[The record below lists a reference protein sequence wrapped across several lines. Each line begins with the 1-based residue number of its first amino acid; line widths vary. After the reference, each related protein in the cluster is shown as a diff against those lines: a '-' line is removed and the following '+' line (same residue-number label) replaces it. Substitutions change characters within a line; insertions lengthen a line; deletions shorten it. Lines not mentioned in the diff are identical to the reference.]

1 MNIEKRIFIVGT
13 ILCIVL
19 AIGII
24 GYSVIEK
31 GWTALEALYMT
42 VITVATVGFM
52 EVKPLSDAGR
62 IFTIFLIF
70 GGATLLVYAG
80 SSLIAF
86 VVEGELT
93 GILGRR
99 KMEKQISQLSG
110 HYIVC
115 GAGTTGRY
123 VVEEFLVT
131 KTKFVVIESNIEQLK
146 KIPGFENLL
155 YIQGDATSDATL
167 RLAGIERAKGLVTTL
182 PTDKDNLFVTLTA
195 KSINPELRIVAK
207 ATEEETGYK
216 LKIAGANSVVSP
228 NYIGGLR
235 LASETIRPTV
245 TSFLDIM
252 LRDKDAKLR
261 IAETNVGSKSKF
273 IDKTLGELEIH
284 KNIGA
289 LVLAIKKSKT
299 EDYIFNPKADVKLKI
314 GDTLI
319 VLATM
324 EQMEKLTDLTEV
336 D

>member
-1 MNIEKRIFIVGT
+1 MNIEKRILIVGI

-19 AIGII
+19 TVGIA

-31 GWTALEALYMT
+31 GWTLLEALYMT

-99 KMEKQISQLSG
+99 KMEKQISQLNG

-115 GAGTTGRY
+115 GAGKTGRY
-123 VVEEFLVT
+123 VVEEFLQT
-131 KTKFVVIESNIEQLK
+131 RIKFVVIESNIEQLK
-146 KIPGFENLL
+146 KILGFENLL

-167 RLAGIERAKGLVTTL
+167 RLAGIEKAKGLVSAL
-182 PTDKDNLFVTLTA
+182 PEDKDNLFVTLTA
-195 KSINPELRIVAK
+195 KSINPNLRIVAK
-207 ATEEETGYK
+207 AAEEETGYK
-216 LKIAGANSVVSP
+216 LKIAGASSVVSP

-235 LASETIRPTV
+235 MASETIRPTV

-252 LRDKDAKLR
+252 LRDKDARLR
-261 IAETNVGSKSKF
+261 ITETSVGARSKF
-273 IDKTLGELEIH
+273 VGQKLGELGIRQ
-284 KNIGA
+284 KTGA
-289 LVLAIKKSKT
+289 LVLAIKKGDT
-299 EDYIFNPKADVKLKI
+299 GGYIYNPPVDEKMQS

-319 VLATM
+319 VMATP
-324 EQMEKLTDLTEV
+324 EQMEKLKEFTEAE
-336 D
+336 